1 MLPLMNII
9 EQYDN
14 VLFLSDCHIH
24 EMIEKAAATYVINSG
39 TGQEAMLLDKTVVA
53 FGGCEY
59 YKAVIVGDIDN
70 LDQTWKWVKVTD
82 QTQQQETY
90 RRWYDWYGKNVF
102 DSRKK

>member
-1 MLPLMNII
+1 MISLMNII

-24 EMIEKAAATYVINSG
+24 EMIEKSAATYVINSG

-59 YKAVIVGDIDN
+59 YKAVITGELSK
-70 LDQTWKWVKVTD
+70 LDEVWKWVN
-82 QTQQQETY
+82 QTNQEEQRATY